1 MVLEQFTEVH
11 FAFKVAL
18 RAEDEVTEDA
28 GIDIPIDDKLLRNT
42 ILKLSLLKMI
52 FEGIFT
58 PCPHADISAHNLPT
72 MAKKLYGK
80 LWSDFNFFT
89 RKTAHNALFIT

>member
-1 MVLEQFTEVH
+1 
-11 FAFKVAL
+11 
-18 RAEDEVTEDA
+18 
-28 GIDIPIDDKLLRNT
+28 
-42 ILKLSLLKMI
+42 MI

-80 LWSDFNFFT
+80 LWSGFNFFAH
-89 RKTAHNALFIT
+89 KTAHNALFST